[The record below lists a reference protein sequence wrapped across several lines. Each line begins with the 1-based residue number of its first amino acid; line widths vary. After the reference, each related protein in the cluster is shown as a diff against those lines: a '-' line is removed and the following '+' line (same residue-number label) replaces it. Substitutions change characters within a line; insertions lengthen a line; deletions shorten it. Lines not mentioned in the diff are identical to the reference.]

1 MSLTLPSAFTTKTIL
16 KENWLVQLWY
26 DDEGQGKYSTISFYD
41 TVIDDGEDVI
51 KDYVGCI
58 LNKPTIRESVD
69 LENST
74 AKTSNVSLTIANF
87 IHGDGNHF
95 SRQLLNGTNHYINR
109 TVKIYIQ
116 PNNETLLSNCVQI
129 YTGRLEQVSH
139 TVDKISLSIVAKRPW
154 DKITIP
160 SQDDKTTNNIYK
172 PVVYGD
178 YVDNATEGASNDV
191 YGTYIAHPIK
201 YCTEIDREQYYLT
214 GQGSNGTK
222 GALFWDKYLQ
232 KFSAIDDSSSTSGTI
247 LGEKALKFPI
257 SSVKSNHFWLDSVRV
272 SPQSPVSDASWVDT
286 ANIFLGSGFAY
297 YSNPAVAQGTTVTK
311 YLYLNCPN
319 IDGEASQLSFVISM
333 RQEGNVGG
341 SNSLYVRIKYE
352 DDGTQLG
359 AKSFSSNES
368 DVLTANFQTEYN
380 SQSKKMPDYVTIEV
394 SWSAGLGSIW
404 NAGSSQFKIYEARF
418 ETEYNY
424 PNDATRKLDSK
435 AQEFLYSGAD
445 GQIST
450 IDESPITEIHEAHRD
465 ILHRYTSYA
474 SSNTPTNW
482 SSGLNIN
489 SVKDWKIRY
498 WIIEPT
504 PLIEVLEK
512 LQHEGGFIGRFD
524 GQGSYQYIF
533 IPDSPSASVTLDEDD
548 ISDLTISST
557 GVNSLT
563 SKMHIEYQKHPA
575 ESRYIT
581 SETSVS
587 ANDATLLSNFNI
599 ASTENKK
606 TIKLDAY
613 VSPTI
618 PTSPSTNS
626 NDDYYTYYDHILG
639 KPRIIVNFTVVNPA
653 YLGLDVGDM
662 IEIDFNNVVRPFGG
676 GDWVGEDGDGYI
688 FMITDVSRSVGN
700 LKITAREI

>member
-58 LNKPTIRESVD
+58 LSKPTIRESID

-87 IHGDGNHF
+87 IHSDGNHF

-116 PNNETLLSNCVQI
+116 PNDETLLSNCVQI
-129 YTGRLEQVSH
+129 YTGRLEQISH
-139 TVDKISLSIVAKRPW
+139 TVDKINITIVAKRPW

-178 YVDNATEGASNDV
+178 YSDNATEGASNDV
-191 YGTYIAHPIK
+191 YGTYIAHPAK
-201 YCTEIDREQYYLT
+201 YCTEINRIQYYLT
-214 GQGSNGTK
+214 GASSSGSK
-222 GALFWDKYLQ
+222 GALFYDKFLSKY
-232 KFSAIDDSSSTSGTI
+232 SPIDDSPTTISTI
-247 LGEKALKFPI
+247 LGQRALQYPI
-257 SSVKSNHFWLDSVRV
+257 TSKRSNHFWLDSVRV
-272 SPQSPVSDASWVDT
+272 SPQSPASDASWVDT

-297 YSNPAVAQGTTVTK
+297 YSNPAVSSSSTITK

-319 IDGEASQLSFVISM
+319 IDGEATQLNFILSM

-341 SNSLYVRIKYE
+341 SNSLNVRVKYE

-359 AKSFSSNES
+359 VKSFSSNES
-368 DVLTANFQTEYN
+368 DVLTTNFITEYGT
-380 SQSKKMPDYVTIEV
+380 QSKKMPDYVTIEV
-394 SWSAGLGSIW
+394 SWSAGSGSVW
-404 NAGSSQFKIYEARF
+404 SADSSQLRIFEARF
-418 ETEYNY
+418 ETEYKF
-424 PNDATRKLDSK
+424 PDLNDDKDNKT
-435 AQEFLYSGAD
+435 QNFVYSGGD
-445 GQIST
+445 GQVSI
-450 IDESPITEIHEAHRD
+450 IDDSAITEIHEAHRD

-512 LQHEGGFIGRFD
+512 LQHEGGFIGRFN

-581 SETSVS
+581 SATSVS

-639 KPRIIVNFTVVNPA
+639 KPRIIVNFTIVNPA